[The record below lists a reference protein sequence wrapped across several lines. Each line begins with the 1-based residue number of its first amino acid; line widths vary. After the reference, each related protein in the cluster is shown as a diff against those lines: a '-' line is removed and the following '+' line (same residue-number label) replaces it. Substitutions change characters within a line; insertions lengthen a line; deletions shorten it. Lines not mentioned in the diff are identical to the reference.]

1 MNTEQ
6 EGIESAVTA
15 RVRSFEAAEC
25 ARDAE
30 GLVAHYASVPSS
42 TSITMV
48 GVRPVRSCQR
58 VFGRLFPQSDPSM

>member
-6 EGIESAVTA
+6 EVESAVTA

-30 GLVAHYASVPSS
+30 GLVAHYASVPDFYFF
-42 TSITMV
+42 TMV

-58 VFGRLFPQSDPSM
+58 VFARLFPQSDPSM